1 MAKLY
6 SRRKKS
12 KKEIK
17 PNKEIVSFIL
27 SYSKAL
33 NIVKVNNFTFENV
46 VN

>member
-6 SRRKKS
+6 SKRKKS
-12 KKEIK
+12 IKEIK

-33 NIVKVNNFTFENV
+33 KIVKVGNLTFENV

>member
-6 SRRKKS
+6 SRRKKAT
-12 KKEIK
+12 KEIK

-33 NIVKVNNFTFENV
+33 NIVKVGDFTFENV